1 MAKTKPKTNAAV
13 PCVPGVPT
21 ESEITPDDPH
31 YNIPRDAKGDP
42 IFFILPP
49 DIQQSYKHRLL
60 ACERGWS
67 TTGDPAFI
75 AEALIWSHLHRQP
88 NPPWLTDAAVPLV
101 LARRTKTQANRVRER
116 RVQWVRF
123 TTVRNAKEQG
133 LRWLQARIEGA
144 AKTIIDLRKQKGIN
158 GERIE
163 AVQHFAEDAKLR
175 AEKIRQRGW
184 VTWEEARVL
193 AAEGLCRTEMKGEP
207 DTMHK
212 DYDRVKRD
220 LKAGRGGL
228 YFLPKLPRKSLT
240 EVLGAHD

>member
-49 DIQQSYKHRLL
+49 DIQQSYKRRLR
-60 ACERGWS
+60 ACELGWAA
-67 TTGDPAFI
+67 TGDPAFI
-75 AEALIWSHLHRQP
+75 VEALIWAHLHRQP
-88 NPPWLTDAAVPLV
+88 NPLWLAEAAVALV
-101 LARRTKTQANRVRER
+101 RDRRTKTQANRVLER

-123 TTVRNAKEQG
+123 TTVRDAKEQG
-133 LRWLQARIEGA
+133 LRWLQTRIESA
-144 AKTIIDLRKQKGIN
+144 PKAIADLSKKAGN
-158 GERIE
+158 EERIE
-163 AVQHFAEDAKLR
+163 AWKDFAEDAKLR